1 MVRSRLAEGRGVES
15 EIDFQR
21 AIFDNDEKMAN
32 HLKDARF
39 LEERLGYVFTD
50 QALLSHALT
59 HPSYGFEH
67 PEAGGDNQRLEF
79 LGDAVIDLLTA
90 EYAYLRV
97 PDVDEGVLTVI
108 RSQCVSGKALAEI
121 ASRIDL
127 GSFMRFGK
135 SIRTESQRN
144 LPRNLAACF
153 EAVVGAIWL
162 DGGLDGVRHIFDTF
176 FTAMV
181 DAQAHS
187 VWTGNP
193 KGRLQA
199 VAQKHHVLPAYTVEE
214 VTGPAHAPH
223 YRVRVSALGHEAIGE
238 GGGRH
243 LAEAAAAAEWLEN
256 WRAEGEQGD
265 GR

>member
-1 MVRSRLAEGRGVES
+1 MIIFSFFAGRPWK
-15 EIDFQR
+15 IDNPR
-21 AIFDNDEKMAN
+21 AFFDNERMVEN
-32 HLKDARF
+32 RGEIEN
-39 LEERLGYVFTD
+39 LEERLGYVFMD
-50 QALLSHALT
+50 KALLLQALT

-79 LGDAVIDLLTA
+79 LGDAVLDLLTA

-97 PDVDEGVLTVI
+97 PDVDEGVLTVM
-108 RSQCVSGKALAEI
+108 RSQCVSGKALAEV
-121 ASRIDL
+121 ASSFDL

-135 SIRTESQRN
+135 SLRTERQRN
-144 LPRNLAACF
+144 LPRNLAAAF

-162 DGGLDGVRHIFDTF
+162 DGGLDAVRHIFQAF
-176 FTAMV
+176 FADMV

-199 VAQKHHVLPAYTVEE
+199 LAQKHHALPVYQVES
-214 VTGPAHAPH
+214 VSGPPHAP
-223 YRVRVSALGHEAIGE
+223 RFVVRVSALDHEALGE

-243 LAEAAAAAEWLEN
+243 LAEAAAATEWLKK
-256 WRAEGEQGD
+256 WGAEGGSGD